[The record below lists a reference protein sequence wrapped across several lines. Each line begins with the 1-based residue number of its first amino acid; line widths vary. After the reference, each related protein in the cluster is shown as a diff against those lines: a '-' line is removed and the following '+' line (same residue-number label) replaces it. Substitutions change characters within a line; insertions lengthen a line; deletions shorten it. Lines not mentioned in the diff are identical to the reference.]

1 MTAPLQGIRVLALGG
16 GMPGAITTMFM
27 ADYGADVITVDAPS
41 SGDPVPWLD
50 TRTWDR
56 GKRQAELD
64 LTCDGDRARFR
75 DLAYE
80 ADVVVVGLDHATATQ
95 LGLTATRIT
104 ARNPDVVYVSLTGF
118 GRDDA
123 GVIPAHEPLA
133 AGALG
138 TMLAVPA
145 IHREGPVFPGH
156 PAIAY
161 STAFVAVIGILAALR
176 ARVASGRGDVLDV
189 SLRDGV
195 LGQLTMNWWSERK
208 VGSMNSRSR
217 DGQLDLG
224 TIRMI
229 VRRYRCADGRR
240 IGVHTGANGAFSR
253 LMKLLGIDDRIS
265 PVTTPVESASPLTEA
280 DLEVLKELPAIF
292 EMRKSTEWLED
303 IWANEIAALPVLAP
317 GEVFDDPQV
326 VHNGVVRTI
335 DDPELGPITVVGP
348 PVALSASPAMLT
360 APSRRVGVDIEWVG
374 DGLSPVHDGT
384 PLAAPLDGVR
394 IVELSTFFAA
404 PYANR
409 FLADLGAE
417 AIKVEPVSGDPMR
430 SLPDPFAGVAKGK
443 RSLALDMK
451 ADAARPVIEELL
463 RRADIVQHNF
473 RPGAAERLGVD
484 HETVR
489 GLNPN
494 VIYDYAPGY
503 GSSGPKSMLQSFAP
517 LHSGFAGLHTEAAGE
532 GNNPVACFGNEDYY
546 TGQLNAIGQLLA
558 LVHRERT
565 GVGQYLECSQ
575 LSSAVFVTS
584 HWYRRDDELRS
595 ALPTLDHNQLGW
607 APHQRLYQCFEGW
620 LCVFCETTDQRAAFH
635 RAVLADNGGVE
646 DAELDDRLT
655 YEMFARSAADWREYL
670 RNAGVPCVV
679 ARESSWLYEYL
690 TDPTVLAA
698 HRATRSQ
705 HETAGTVSV
714 IGPFVRLA
722 SAVPTAE
729 SRAPRI
735 GEHSTTILGELGID
749 DDAIASLIAAGT
761 VVVPDRSG
769 DRT

>member
-1 MTAPLQGIRVLALGG
+1 LQGIRVLALGS
-16 GMPGAITTMFM
+16 GMPGAITTMLM

-41 SGDPVPWLD
+41 GGDPVLCLD

-56 GKRQAELD
+56 GKRQADLD
-64 LTCDGDRARFR
+64 LTDEDGVARV
-75 DLAYE
+75 LALADG
-80 ADVVVVGLDHATATQ
+80 ADVVIVGLDAADAGR
-95 LGLTATRIT
+95 LGLASEHVTG
-104 ARNPDVVYVSLTGF
+104 RNPDVVYVALTGF
-118 GRDDA
+118 GLDDDA
-123 GVIPAHEPLA
+123 LVPAHEPLA
-133 AGALG
+133 AAALG
-138 TMLAVPA
+138 AMLAVPA
-145 IHREGPVFPGH
+145 IHRDGPVFPGH

-161 STAFVAVIGILAALR
+161 STAFVTVIGILAALR
-176 ARVASGRGDVLDV
+176 ARIVSGRGDVMDA

-195 LGQLTMNWWSERK
+195 LGQFTMNWWSERN
-208 VGSMNSRSR
+208 VGSMNSRTR
-217 DGQLDLG
+217 DGEIDLG

-240 IGVHTGANGAFSR
+240 IGVHTGAKGAFSR

-280 DLEVLKELPAIF
+280 DLEVLKELPDIF
-292 EMRKSTEWLED
+292 EMRKSTEWLEA

-326 VHNGVVRTI
+326 VHNGLIRKI

-360 APSRRVGVDIEWVG
+360 APSRRVGADIEWVG
-374 DGLSPVHDGT
+374 DGLSPVHNGR
-384 PLAAPLDGVR
+384 PLAAPLEGVR
-394 IVELSTFFAA
+394 IVELSMFFAA

-409 FLADLGAE
+409 LLADLGAQ

-463 RRADIVQHNF
+463 RRADVIQHNF

-489 GLNPN
+489 NLNPT

-532 GNNPVACFGNEDYY
+532 GNNPAACFGNEDYY
-546 TGQLNAIGQLLA
+546 NGQLNAIGQLLA

-565 GVGQYLECSQ
+565 GVGQYLECPQ

-595 ALPTLDHNQLGW
+595 TLPTLDHNQLGW
-607 APHQRLYQCFEGW
+607 APHQRLYQCLEGW

-635 RAVLADNGGVE
+635 RAVLADNGAVE

-655 YEMFARSAADWREYL
+655 YEMSARSAADWREYL

-679 ARESSWLYEYL
+679 ARESSWLHEYL
-690 TDPTVLAA
+690 TDPTVLAS
-698 HRATRSQ
+698 HRATRSK

-729 SRAPRI
+729 SRAPGL

-749 DDAIASLIAAGT
+749 DDTIASLIAAGT
-761 VVVPDRSG
+761 VVAADRSG